1 MKIRIYY
8 YSILTLTFTAALL
21 VSCGRHSTIS
31 EKTSFTHIDSLT
43 DTYLTLQDTLL
54 HSWNVLLKEEHEKMQ
69 AMEKVMEHLLHS
81 PTAVPSQ
88 VAALGARLDQLHQ
101 LNITTKTLANQYV
114 VEEHDVAAQAVTH
127 DLLTMAESNSALL
140 MNKEFTQLVA
150 RIKSADQRT
159 WQHRSGYDS
168 IVHLFN
174 NFLEKNKNLLT
185 DIEKSGSL
193 EKRPTFNEATIK

>member
-1 MKIRIYY
+1 
-8 YSILTLTFTAALL
+8 
-21 VSCGRHSTIS
+21 
-31 EKTSFTHIDSLT
+31 
-43 DTYLTLQDTLL
+43 
-54 HSWNVLLKEEHEKMQ
+54 MQ

-81 PTAVPSQ
+81 PTADPSQ
-88 VAALGARLDQLHQ
+88 VTALGARLDQLHQ

-168 IVHLFN
+168 IAHLFN

-193 EKRPTFNEATIK
+193 EKRPTFNEATVK